1 MKKHLYLILLVLL
14 LCFSFACQDKTAM
27 AELEKFRAQAKLE
40 EQNQS
45 VVRQVFEAIDAQN
58 FVRLRELLAPGIVIH
73 YSGPQEDLT
82 YDATVQFIQ
91 TFYKAF
97 PDYSHA
103 VEDVFAKGNRV
114 VIRILQKAT
123 QKGELE
129 GVPLTGNKIEYYQIT
144 IMEVQDG
151 KVQNWWIVEDNLGMY
166 QQLGMELKP
175 KGSKK

>member
-1 MKKHLYLILLVLL
+1 MKTYLYSIPLVLL
-14 LCFSFACQDKTAM
+14 LCFAFACQDKAAM
-27 AELEKFRAQAKLE
+27 AELEKFRAQAQLE
-40 EQNQS
+40 EQNKA

-58 FVRLRELLAPGIVIH
+58 FDRFRELLAPGIIIH

-82 YDATVQFIQ
+82 YDATVQFIK